1 MPALIESSLEESSI
15 FNNKEEGAG
24 YGTALTQNLAG
35 AHDGGLDT
43 SVWEPVRVSRHSA
56 ANQRA
61 PQFSRD
67 YWDV

>member
-35 AHDGGLDT
+35 AHAEKT
-43 SVWEPVRVSRHSA
+43 
-56 ANQRA
+56 
-61 PQFSRD
+61 
-67 YWDV
+67 